1 MMSIRKGNHNLYL
14 LICLVGLLPF
24 MVLGILRHFDLFEFI
39 ELKTLDGRLQLLP
52 RHFQYVSNEIALIE
66 IDDKS
71 EKTLGSHPWPPY
83 MYSSLLAPPLQN
95 ASPKTVSLILWFD
108 REWGDEKMLPGE
120 KLSVIKPYHIADSAN
135 RHAFPKVI
143 RWTRLPDSLARAQSN
158 FSEFPSNRSDGIYR
172 SAQLV
177 VKDLTSNEDYR
188 YSLEMS
194 ILCQTYGTDLT
205 SIKMREGF
213 WQGKFLELPL
223 PSGTPL
229 RIPIDSQ
236 GRLFIRFVGDEST
249 FHHTSF
255 VDALNDFDT
264 DVAKFQQK
272 FEGKNVLIG
281 ITTAGTAQATTPT
294 GKMSALALRA
304 NLLNTLL
311 NQDFIWQ
318 LSRRASLLYFICLAI
333 LSTTAAVF
341 IYRFGHGSRAMLLVA
356 GVLLLLHLLFVLG
369 ACISFNI
376 WIEVTASSL
385 AIVLAGGVNSLFLS
399 HIRLRSTL
407 FKLQT
412 TQEQLVQSEKEAVF
426 GVMSAQVR
434 HELRNALNLIR
445 GPAEIIRNNFQRQD
459 PLNLGERPAEI
470 VEYMDEIIGSVTKFD
485 DMIENE
491 LSFFQNTEL
500 DRQPQALDPIIH
512 SALDMTR
519 HLIDENQIRVKL
531 NLPTKT
537 FALPLDADKMRIVF
551 ANLVKNA
558 CQAMPQGGTLEITA
572 KLASSKGIIILV
584 QDTGVGIPTHE
595 QDGIFEPF
603 HTTKP
608 RGLGLGLVN
617 VKNIVERHDGTVYVK
632 SKVGVGTTFFIELPY
647 QYEV

>member
-52 RHFQYVSNEIALIE
+52 RHFQHVSDQISLIT

-71 EKTLGSHPWPPY
+71 EAELGSQWLPDVY
-83 MYSSLLAPPLQN
+83 TALLYSLQSVDPTAIGLMMWFNREEWDEAQLLPSEKLFVNQLYSMRDSATRYAFPE
-95 ASPKTVSLILWFD
+95 ASPWI
-108 REWGDEKMLPGE
+108 
-120 KLSVIKPYHIADSAN
+120 
-135 RHAFPKVI
+135 
-143 RWTRLPDSLARAQSN
+143 RLPRSLTHAQSS
-158 FSEFPSNRSDGIYR
+158 FSWFPLSRSDGIYR
-172 SAQLV
+172 AAQLV
-177 VKDLTSNEDYR
+177 VKDLTSMEGNYR
-188 YSLEMS
+188 YSLEMA
-194 ILCQTYGTDLT
+194 ILCQTYGIDLT

-213 WQGKFLELPL
+213 WRGKFLELPL

-399 HIRLRSTL
+399 HLRLRSTL

-500 DRQPQALDPIIH
+500 DRQPQALEPIIH

-531 NLPTKT
+531 NLPAKT
-537 FALPLDADKMRIVF
+537 LALPLDADKMRIVF

>member
-1 MMSIRKGNHNLYL
+1 
-14 LICLVGLLPF
+14 
-24 MVLGILRHFDLFEFI
+24 
-39 ELKTLDGRLQLLP
+39 
-52 RHFQYVSNEIALIE
+52 
-66 IDDKS
+66 
-71 EKTLGSHPWPPY
+71 
-83 MYSSLLAPPLQN
+83 
-95 ASPKTVSLILWFD
+95 
-108 REWGDEKMLPGE
+108 
-120 KLSVIKPYHIADSAN
+120 
-135 RHAFPKVI
+135 
-143 RWTRLPDSLARAQSN
+143 
-158 FSEFPSNRSDGIYR
+158 
-172 SAQLV
+172 
-177 VKDLTSNEDYR
+177 
-188 YSLEMS
+188 
-194 ILCQTYGTDLT
+194 
-205 SIKMREGF
+205 
-213 WQGKFLELPL
+213 
-223 PSGTPL
+223 
-229 RIPIDSQ
+229 
-236 GRLFIRFVGDEST
+236 
-249 FHHTSF
+249 
-255 VDALNDFDT
+255 
-264 DVAKFQQK
+264 VAKFQQK

-399 HIRLRSTL
+399 HIRLRSIL

-531 NLPTKT
+531 NLPAKT
-537 FALPLDADKMRIVF
+537 LALPLDADKMRIVF

-572 KLASSKGIIILV
+572 KFASSKGIIILV